1 MEKVIT
7 IPKEIAKKG
16 ELVLIPRSEYE
27 KLLKLRKQG
36 VWEEEDTDEAIKV
49 FKIERGKKK
58 LVKIK
63 SLADLD

>member
-49 FKIERGKKK
+49 LKIERGKKK